1 MPIGAQGEIY
11 DADLAGRWISPM
23 HPQIIRDEPGPC
35 PICGMDLVPTTRYG
49 YSNEPLE
56 QPAVLH
62 VPRSAVLMAGD
73 NSVVYVETEPGRFEL
88 RPVDLGPHPVGTG
101 RNPQRSGSLEQ
112 VFVNILLNA
121 VDAINEFKDD
131 KKEKRISIE
140 TALSEDEAIIT
151 FTDTGS
157 GISEENISKI
167 FEPFFTTKS
176 QGKGTGL
183 GLWVSYGIIKSFLGN
198 IEVKSNPEQGTT
210 FTVILPVEHIKDL
223 KMTEKILVVDDEDI
237 IRESLSFILKK
248 EKYEVEEA
256 ANGKIA
262 FDMLKETSY
271 DLVIT
276 DIEMPEMKG
285 IELLDEIKKMN
296 LQTNTIVITAYGSM
310 ETAIAALRSGASD
323 YILKPVEFDELLFKV
338 KKLFEV
344 RDLHLENRILRKELQ
359 REYDYN
365 NIVGKSPAITQIFEM
380 IKAVADTDST
390 VLISGNS
397 GTGKELVARALHF
410 NSKRTNKPFIALNC
424 GAISENLIESE
435 LFGHKKGAFTGAIS
449 DKEGFIK
456 AAESGTLFLDE
467 ISEMPPQLQVKLLR
481 AIQEKEYTPVGTTV
495 SLPVNVRFIASTNRN
510 LLEYVSQGKFR
521 EDLFYR
527 LNVVDIHLPS
537 LKERESDIPLLAD
550 FFLDKYR
557 RQMNKNIKG
566 ISNDAMRSLMNHEWK
581 GEIRE
586 LENVIER
593 SVIFCNEDFIN
604 VKHLPV
610 QFQTE
615 VEPTDFFP
623 SGSLDESVKRFEKDI
638 ITRALEANDFNK
650 EKTADEL
657 QVGLSTLYRKMKEL
671 DIQI

>member
-1 MPIGAQGEIY
+1 
-11 DADLAGRWISPM
+11 
-23 HPQIIRDEPGPC
+23 
-35 PICGMDLVPTTRYG
+35 
-49 YSNEPLE
+49 
-56 QPAVLH
+56 
-62 VPRSAVLMAGD
+62 MA
-73 NSVVYVETEPGRFEL
+73 
-88 RPVDLGPHPVGTG
+88 
-101 RNPQRSGSLEQ
+101 
-112 VFVNILLNA
+112 
-121 VDAINEFKDD
+121 
-131 KKEKRISIE
+131 
-140 TALSEDEAIIT
+140 
-151 FTDTGS
+151 
-157 GISEENISKI
+157 
-167 FEPFFTTKS
+167 
-176 QGKGTGL
+176 
-183 GLWVSYGIIKSFLGN
+183 
-198 IEVKSNPEQGTT
+198 
-210 FTVILPVEHIKDL
+210 
-223 KMTEKILVVDDEDI
+223 EKILVVDDEDI
-237 IRESLSFILKK
+237 IRESLSYILKK

-365 NIVGKSPAITQIFEM
+365 NIVGKSPAIMQIFEM

-410 NSKRTNKPFIALNC
+410 NSKRANKPFIALNC

-456 AAESGTLFLDE
+456 AAEAGTLFLDE

-481 AIQEKEYTPVGTTV
+481 AIQEKEYTPVGTTI
-495 SLPVNVRFIASTNRN
+495 SLPVNVRFVASTNRN

-638 ITRALEANDFNK
+638 ITRALEANEFNK
-650 EKTADEL
+650 EKTAEEL

-671 DIQI
+671 DILV

>member
-1 MPIGAQGEIY
+1 
-11 DADLAGRWISPM
+11 
-23 HPQIIRDEPGPC
+23 
-35 PICGMDLVPTTRYG
+35 
-49 YSNEPLE
+49 
-56 QPAVLH
+56 
-62 VPRSAVLMAGD
+62 MA
-73 NSVVYVETEPGRFEL
+73 ER
-88 RPVDLGPHPVGTG
+88 
-101 RNPQRSGSLEQ
+101 
-112 VFVNILLNA
+112 
-121 VDAINEFKDD
+121 
-131 KKEKRISIE
+131 
-140 TALSEDEAIIT
+140 
-151 FTDTGS
+151 
-157 GISEENISKI
+157 
-167 FEPFFTTKS
+167 
-176 QGKGTGL
+176 
-183 GLWVSYGIIKSFLGN
+183 
-198 IEVKSNPEQGTT
+198 
-210 FTVILPVEHIKDL
+210 
-223 KMTEKILVVDDEDI
+223 ILVVDDEDI
-237 IRESLSFILKK
+237 IRESLSFILRK

-262 FDMLKETSY
+262 FEMLKESSY

-276 DIEMPEMKG
+276 DLEMPVMKG
-285 IELLDEIKKMN
+285 IELLDEIRKIN

-323 YILKPVEFDELLFKV
+323 YILKPVEFDELLIKV

-344 RDLHLENRILRKELQ
+344 RDLHLENRILRRELQ
-359 REYDYN
+359 RDYDYT
-365 NIVGKSPAITQIFEM
+365 NIIGKSQAIAQIFDM

-397 GTGKELVARALHF
+397 GTGKELVAKALHY
-410 NSKRTNKPFIALNC
+410 NSKRANKPFIALNC

-435 LFGHKKGAFTGAIS
+435 LFGHKKGAFTGAIT
-449 DKEGFIK
+449 DKDGFIK
-456 AAESGTLFLDE
+456 AAEGGTLFLDE

-510 LLEYVSQGKFR
+510 LMEYVNQGKFR

-537 LKERESDIPLLAD
+537 LKEREGDIPLLAEY
-550 FFLDKYR
+550 FLDKYR
-557 RQMNKNIKG
+557 KQMNKNIKG
-566 ISNDAMRSLMNHEWK
+566 ISNDAMRALMNHEWK

-604 VKHLPV
+604 VKNLPV
-610 QFQTE
+610 QFQSDTE
-615 VEPTDFFP
+615 PSDYSP

-638 ITRALEANDFNK
+638 ITRALEANEFNK
-650 EKTADEL
+650 EKTADAL

>member
-1 MPIGAQGEIY
+1 
-11 DADLAGRWISPM
+11 
-23 HPQIIRDEPGPC
+23 
-35 PICGMDLVPTTRYG
+35 
-49 YSNEPLE
+49 
-56 QPAVLH
+56 
-62 VPRSAVLMAGD
+62 
-73 NSVVYVETEPGRFEL
+73 
-88 RPVDLGPHPVGTG
+88 
-101 RNPQRSGSLEQ
+101 
-112 VFVNILLNA
+112 
-121 VDAINEFKDD
+121 
-131 KKEKRISIE
+131 
-140 TALSEDEAIIT
+140 
-151 FTDTGS
+151 
-157 GISEENISKI
+157 
-167 FEPFFTTKS
+167 
-176 QGKGTGL
+176 
-183 GLWVSYGIIKSFLGN
+183 
-198 IEVKSNPEQGTT
+198 
-210 FTVILPVEHIKDL
+210 
-223 KMTEKILVVDDEDI
+223 MTEKILVVDDEDI
-237 IRESLSFILKK
+237 IRESLSYILKK
-248 EKYEVEEA
+248 EKYDVEEA
-256 ANGKIA
+256 ANGRIA

-285 IELLDEIKKMN
+285 IELLDEIKKLN

-365 NIVGKSPAITQIFEM
+365 NIVGKSPAIMQTFEM

-481 AIQEKEYTPVGTTV
+481 AIQEKEYTPVGTTI
-495 SLPVNVRFIASTNRN
+495 SLPVNVRFVASTNRN

-557 RQMNKNIKG
+557 KQMNKNIKG
-566 ISNDAMRSLMNHEWK
+566 ISNEAMRSLMNHEWK

-638 ITRALEANDFNK
+638 ITRTLEANEFNK